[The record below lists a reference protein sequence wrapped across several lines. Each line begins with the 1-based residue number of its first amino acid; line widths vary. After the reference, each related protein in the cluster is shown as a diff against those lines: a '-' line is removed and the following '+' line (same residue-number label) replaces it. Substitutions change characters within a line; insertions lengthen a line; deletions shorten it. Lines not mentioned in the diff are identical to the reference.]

1 MFSSGYGFRFDW
13 PMASAL
19 WRRPVAYTPPTS
31 GKEYRLL
38 ARASSSLELEIRG
51 DEKAD
56 RDAFVVIMA
65 GTLLLYLFHYWGR
78 PDYYVRS
85 GLIDW
90 FSLNLGGPLE
100 AHPGVGGYLY
110 WGASSVL
117 LRTLVPAG
125 IIVWIIGDSP
135 RDYGYRIRGIAQHFP
150 AYGFMYL
157 VMLPVLVWVS
167 SFDSFLSYYP
177 FYDRAAEGGSAFWL
191 YEFGYAFQ
199 FVGIEAFFR
208 GFLTFGLARRFGL
221 LGVAIMT
228 VPYTMIH
235 FGKPAPE
242 AFAAIIA
249 GLALGYL
256 ALRSRSFVPGIFLH
270 VGVAITM
277 DLLVLW
283 RLGALGNVF

>member
-1 MFSSGYGFRFDW
+1 M
-13 PMASAL
+13 
-19 WRRPVAYTPPTS
+19 
-31 GKEYRLL
+31 L
-38 ARASSSLELEIRG
+38 ARVLSPPLELEIR
-51 DEKAD
+51 DDRRAD
-56 RDAFVVIMA
+56 RNAFVVIIA
-65 GTLLLYLFHYWGR
+65 ATILLYLFHYWGR

-85 GLIDW
+85 GWIDW
-90 FSLNLGGPLE
+90 VSQNVGGPFDE
-100 AHPGVGGYLY
+100 HPGVGAYLY
-110 WGASSVL
+110 WGLSSVV

-125 IIVWIIGDSP
+125 IIVWIIKDSVGN
-135 RDYGYRIRGIAQHFP
+135 YGYRLNGIVKHLP
-150 AYGFMYL
+150 PYGLMYL
-157 VMLPVLVWVS
+157 VMLPILIWVS

-221 LGVAIMT
+221 LGVPLMT
-228 VPYTMIH
+228 IPYTMIH

-256 ALRSRSFVPGIFLH
+256 ALRSKSFVPGIFLH

-283 RLGALGNVF
+283 RMGALGNVF